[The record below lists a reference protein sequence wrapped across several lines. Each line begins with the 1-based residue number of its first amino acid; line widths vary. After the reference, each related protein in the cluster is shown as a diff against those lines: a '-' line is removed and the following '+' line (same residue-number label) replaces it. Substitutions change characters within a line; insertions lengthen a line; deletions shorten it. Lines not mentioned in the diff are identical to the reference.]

1 MLRHH
6 GENLDWLPAPRQN
19 NQHPHDGPVLPDR
32 FYCVEIV
39 CAPCGTVV
47 AWTKLAKSESPT
59 NIMRFLESIYSNQEE
74 RPAYICIDKTCIG
87 LKHANGIFQDRCA
100 TTCFIVDSY
109 HYTNHKATDVICRTW
124 CNPAPTDGSAPNL
137 VVPARDRNGNP
148 VFKRAFNTQVR
159 E

>member
-1 MLRHH
+1 MM
-6 GENLDWLPAPRQN
+6 
-19 NQHPHDGPVLPDR
+19 GPVLPDREVKHYFSLNR

-59 NIMRFLESIYSNQEE
+59 NIMRFLESIYPNQEE
-74 RPAYICIDKTCIG
+74 RPAYICIDKACIV
-87 LKHANGIFQDRCA
+87 LKHIVANGKFQDWCA
-100 TTCFIVDSY
+100 TTHFIVDSC
-109 HYTNHKATDVICRTW
+109 HYTNQKATDVIFRTW
-124 CNPAPTDGSAPNL
+124 CNPAPTDGAAPNL
-137 VVPARDRNGNP
+137 VVPASNRNRNP